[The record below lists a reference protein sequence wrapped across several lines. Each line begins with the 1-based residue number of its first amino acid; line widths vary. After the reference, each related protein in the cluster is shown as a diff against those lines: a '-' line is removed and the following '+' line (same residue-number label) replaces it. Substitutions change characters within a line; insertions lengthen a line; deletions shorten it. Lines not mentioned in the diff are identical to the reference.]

1 MGYRYFETFA
11 KEKVLYPFGFGLSY
25 TEFEIKTEKAE
36 ITEGAVKLSVSVKN
50 IGSYKGKE
58 VIEVYCEAPQGRLG
72 KAARVLCGF
81 EKTRE
86 LVPQEEQ
93 VFEIAVDIAKLASY
107 DDSGVTG
114 NKSCYVL
121 EAGEYKFYVGS
132 DVRSAEYA
140 CSFEQG

>member
-1 MGYRYFETFA
+1 M
-11 KEKVLYPFGFGLSY
+11 
-25 TEFEIKTEKAE
+25 
-36 ITEGAVKLSVSVKN
+36 
-50 IGSYKGKE
+50 
-58 VIEVYCEAPQGRLG
+58 
-72 KAARVLCGF
+72 LCGF
-81 EKTRE
+81 EKARE

-93 VFEIAVDIAKLASY
+93 TIEIAVDIAKLASY

-140 CSFEQG
+140 CSLSRVRIW